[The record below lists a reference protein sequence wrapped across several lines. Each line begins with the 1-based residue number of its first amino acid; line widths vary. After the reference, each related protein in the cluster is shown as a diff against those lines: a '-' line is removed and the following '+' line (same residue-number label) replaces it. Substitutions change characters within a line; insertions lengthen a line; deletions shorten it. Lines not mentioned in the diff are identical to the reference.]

1 MQARERAIRRGGT
14 LVAIVLAFAGLLL
27 QSAALFPPSG
37 FRVRS
42 QAAAMDA
49 DRAPLYAEGYASKAT
64 TPSVHSAAAVA
75 VPGGVLA
82 FWYGGTREGASDVA
96 IYAARYDDAGRAWG
110 PEKTVVTR
118 ASAQAGLH
126 RFIRKLGNPVVARDA
141 RGRIWLYYVSVSVG
155 GWAMSA
161 INAVVSTD
169 EGATWSAPRRLVT
182 SPFLNISTLVKG
194 RPFLYDDGSVGL
206 PAYHEFAG
214 KFGEL
219 LRLDGD
225 GNVVGKTRLS
235 HGRYGIQPTVVARS
249 PRDAVAFLRY
259 SGEGPGRILATNTR
273 DGGITWS
280 EPRKLT
286 LPNPNAAI
294 DALALASGEL
304 LLVFNNG
311 LQNRNN
317 LSLAL
322 SSDDGATWRVVHA
335 FEDAPKGEPNVAS
348 AAAEFSYPWIAQ
360 DGSSVHLFYT
370 WQRSHIKH
378 VRFDDDWLRQRK

>member
-1 MQARERAIRRGGT
+1 MGAREKAIRRGGS
-14 LVAIVLAFAGLLL
+14 LVAIVLAFAGLFL
-27 QSAALFPPSG
+27 QSASLLPPSG
-37 FRVRS
+37 FKIRS
-42 QAAAMDA
+42 QPAVADA

-75 VPGGVLA
+75 VPGGLLA

-96 IYAARYDDAGRAWG
+96 IYAARYDDASRGWG

-118 ASAQAGLH
+118 ASTQAGLH
-126 RFIRKLGNPVVARDA
+126 RYIRKLGNPVVARDA
-141 RGRIWLYYVSVSVG
+141 HGRIWLYYVSVSLG

-161 INAVVSTD
+161 VNAVVSAD

-219 LRLDGD
+219 LRLDGE

-249 PRDAVAFLRY
+249 SREAVAFMRY
-259 SGEGPGRILATNTR
+259 SGEGPGSILATNTR

-280 EPRKLT
+280 EPRKLA

-322 SSDDGATWRVVHA
+322 SSDAGASWRVVHA
-335 FEDAPKGEPNVAS
+335 FEDSPKAGPDAA

-378 VRFDDDWLRQRK
+378 VRFDDDWLRQRQ